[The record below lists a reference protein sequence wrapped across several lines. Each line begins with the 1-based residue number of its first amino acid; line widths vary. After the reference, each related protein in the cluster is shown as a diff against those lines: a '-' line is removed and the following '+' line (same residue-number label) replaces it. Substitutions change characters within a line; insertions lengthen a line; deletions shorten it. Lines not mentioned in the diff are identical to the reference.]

1 MDKVKIHQ
9 TAEVA
14 PGAVIGENTSI
25 WQHCIIQRDVIIG
38 KNCVVGANVF
48 MENGVRLGD
57 NVKVKNNIAL
67 YTGVNCE
74 DEVFL
79 GPNCVFTNVINP
91 RSFIER
97 KSEFRETHVRRG
109 ATIGANAT
117 VICGHN
123 IGKYA
128 MVGAGAVITKDIP
141 DYALV
146 VGNPAN
152 IIGYVCKCGERLTEG
167 NDVWE
172 CSKCGLR
179 YEKREEKMVAL
190 VEEQK

>member
-1 MDKVKIHQ
+1 MSGLKIHPS
-9 TAEVA
+9 ADVD
-14 PGAVIGENTSI
+14 PGAIIGENTSI
-25 WQHCIIQRDVIIG
+25 WQNCIIQGDVVIG
-38 KNCVVGANVF
+38 KNTTIGANAF
-48 MENGVRLGD
+48 IEKGVRLGN

-67 YTGVNCE
+67 YTGVTCE
-74 DEVFL
+74 DDVFL

-97 KSEFRETHVRRG
+97 KHEFRDTIIRRG

-128 MVGAGAVITKDIP
+128 MIGAGAVITKDVP

-146 VGNPAN
+146 VGNPAS
-152 IIGYVCKCGERLTEG
+152 IIGYVCKCGERLQQ
-167 NDVWE
+167 NDNVWE
-172 CSKCGLR
+172 CTKCASKYKQKENR
-179 YEKREEKMVAL
+179 MMKSTEE
-190 VEEQK
+190 